1 MTDAQHNPESIDDV
15 VFLGRA
21 VERLSVLIAEQSQLV
36 FDTMG
41 IVIPVRS
48 CSLMT
53 VLAMLG
59 TASASDLAREL
70 GHSHQLVMQKI
81 PKLIRLGLI
90 EHRSDDDDARRRI
103 FTPTDEGLSQL
114 AKFEQCAV
122 LIRAAYAEL
131 FAEVGDIRQFVD
143 RAADALNERPLDER
157 INSPKGGDGSPRLG
171 RLA

>member
-1 MTDAQHNPESIDDV
+1 MAASRCISALTEPENNSAAIDDA

-21 VERLSVLIAEQSQLV
+21 VERLSVLIADQSKAV
-36 FDTMG
+36 FDAMG

-53 VLAMLG
+53 VLASLE

-90 EHRSDDDDARRRI
+90 QQRDDDDDARRRI
-103 FTPTDEGLSQL
+103 FQLTDEGISQL
-114 AKFEQCAV
+114 AKFERCMV
-122 LIRAAYAEL
+122 LIRAAYDGL
-131 FAEVGDIRQFVD
+131 FAEVGDVRRLVD
-143 RAADALNERPLDER
+143 RTIDALNERPLD
-157 INSPKGGDGSPRLG
+157 KRL
-171 RLA
+171 

>member
-1 MTDAQHNPESIDDV
+1 MTEAKHNPASIDDV

-21 VERLSVLIAEQSQLV
+21 VERLSVLIAEQSQMV

-53 VLAMLG
+53 VLAMRG
-59 TASASDLAREL
+59 AASAADLAREL

-81 PKLIRLGLI
+81 PKLVRLGLI
-90 EHRSDDDDARRRI
+90 RHRNDDDDARRRI
-103 FTPTDEGLSQL
+103 FMPTDEGLSQL
-114 AKFEQCAV
+114 AKFEQCTV
-122 LIRAAYAEL
+122 LIRAAYAGL
-131 FAEVGDIRQFVD
+131 FAEVGDVRQFVD

-157 INSPKGGDGSPRLG
+157 INWPI
-171 RLA
+171 

>member
-1 MTDAQHNPESIDDV
+1 MTKRKHNSLAIDDV

-21 VERLSVLIAEQSQLV
+21 VERLSFLIEEQSQIV

-53 VLAMLG
+53 VLAALG

-81 PKLIRLGLI
+81 PKLVRLHLI
-90 EHRSDDDDARRRI
+90 QRRNDKDDARRRL
-103 FTPTDEGLSQL
+103 FMPTDEGFAQL
-114 AKFEQCAV
+114 AKFEQCMSV
-122 LIRAAYAEL
+122 IREAYAEL
-131 FAEVGDIRQFVD
+131 FAEVGDVRQLVD
-143 RAADALNERPLDER
+143 RAADALNERPLDKR
-157 INSPKGGDGSPRLG
+157 IDIKCAG
-171 RLA
+171 

>member
-1 MTDAQHNPESIDDV
+1 MTDRKHNLAGVDDG

-21 VERLSVLIAEQSQLV
+21 VERLSILIAEQSQMV

-53 VLAMLG
+53 ILAVRG

-81 PKLIRLGLI
+81 PKLLRLGLI
-90 EHRSDDDDARRRI
+90 QQRNDESDARRKI
-103 FTPTDEGLSQL
+103 FQLTDQGVLQL
-114 AKFEQCAV
+114 AKFERSAA
-122 LIRAAYAEL
+122 LIRMAYERL

-143 RAADALNERPLDER
+143 RTADALIEKPLHKR
-157 INSPKGGDGSPRLG
+157 IHEFG
-171 RLA
+171 

>member
-1 MTDAQHNPESIDDV
+1 MTERKHNPASIDDV

-21 VERLSVLIAEQSQLV
+21 VERLSVLIAEQSKTV

-53 VLAMLG
+53 VLATRG

-81 PKLIRLGLI
+81 PKLVRLGLI
-90 EHRSDDDDARRRI
+90 QHRNDDGDARRRI
-103 FTPTDEGLSQL
+103 FQITDEGMAQL
-114 AKFEQCAV
+114 AKFEQCTA
-122 LIRAAYAEL
+122 LIRAAYAGL
-131 FAEVGDIRQFVD
+131 FAEVGDVRQFVD
-143 RAADALNERPLDER
+143 RTADALNERPLDKR
-157 INSPKGGDGSPRLG
+157 INFPG
-171 RLA
+171 